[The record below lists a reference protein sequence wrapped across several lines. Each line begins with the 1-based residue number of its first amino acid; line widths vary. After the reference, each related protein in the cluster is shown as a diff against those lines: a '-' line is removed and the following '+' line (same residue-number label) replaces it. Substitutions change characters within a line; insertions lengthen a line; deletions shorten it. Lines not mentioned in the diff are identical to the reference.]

1 VSETV
6 VARAPGRVNLIG
18 EHTDY
23 TGGLA
28 LPMAIDLEVR
38 IRLTFLDGCGESD
51 LFTLTSE
58 QEEGTASFAVA
69 DASLAPGWLRELEP
83 SWARLAAAVLAVL
96 GARRAAQG
104 EVTSTLP
111 VGAGL
116 SSSAAFEVGLA
127 LALGTGRDR
136 LEVARLCREAEQAAT
151 GVPCGLMDQ
160 LTCVAGV
167 EGAALLVDFASES
180 FEAVPVPEQMEMM
193 VVDSGQR
200 RKLVS
205 SAYSERHAALEL
217 AQRQV
222 GDLRRLSVSDLAS
235 IRDPV
240 VRRRARHVV
249 TENARVL
256 DAAEALRR
264 GDAAALGGVLSEGH
278 RSFASDFEASTPLVD
293 EVVQRLSA
301 QPGVYGARLTGGG
314 FGGCVV
320 AVAEPG
326 TFARC
331 EQRGIFPARA
341 WRVTPSRGAS
351 VNQA

>member
-1 VSETV
+1 MSVTV

-38 IRLTFLDGCGESD
+38 IRLTLSDRCGKTG
-51 LFTLTSE
+51 LFILTSE
-58 QEEGTASFAVA
+58 QEEGSASFAVA
-69 DASLAPGWLRELEP
+69 NASLDPGWLGELKP
-83 SWARLAAAVLAVL
+83 PWARLAAAVLAVL
-96 GARRAAQG
+96 GARRAARG

-127 LALGTGRDR
+127 LALGARQDQ
-136 LEVARLCREAEQAAT
+136 LEVARLCQEAEHAAT

-160 LTCVAGV
+160 FTSIAGV
-167 EGAALLVDFASES
+167 QGAALLMDFASKS
-180 FEAVPVPEQMEMM
+180 FEAVPVPEQLEVM

-205 SAYSERHAALEL
+205 SAYAERRLQLED
-217 AQRQV
+217 AQRQI
-222 GDLRRLSVSDLAS
+222 GPLRQASVSDLAR
-235 IRDPV
+235 IEDLV

-256 DAAEALRR
+256 AAAEALRR
-264 GDAAALGGVLSEGH
+264 DDVAGLGSVLSEGH
-278 RSFASDFEASTPLVD
+278 RSYASDFEASTPLVD
-293 EVVQRLSA
+293 QVVQRLSA

-331 EQRGIFPARA
+331 KQDGIFPARA
-341 WRVTPSRGAS
+341 WRVTPSGGAS
-351 VNQA
+351 VDTV